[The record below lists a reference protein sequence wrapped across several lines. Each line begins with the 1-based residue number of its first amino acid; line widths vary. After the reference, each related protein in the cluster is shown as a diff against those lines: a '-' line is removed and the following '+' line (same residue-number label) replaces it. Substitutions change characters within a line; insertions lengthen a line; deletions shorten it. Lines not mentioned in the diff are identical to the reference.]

1 MLTAALAL
9 LTALQ
14 LLLWHRV
21 CRPALVS
28 RVALAQHG
36 PRLPSDPPPP
46 SDPLPPAAPPVSL
59 LVCFRNEA
67 THLEATLRACL
78 AQDYSTFEVLA
89 IDDNSTDASAAIV
102 RYLQR
107 SHPHL
112 RLLQP
117 GPTRP
122 GKKDALT
129 AGIRAARHPLLL
141 LTDADCTPASDQWL
155 RRMTAPLSQGNEL
168 VLGCSPYR
176 YAPGPLACWQRF
188 EATCTVLQ
196 YQGLARLGLPYM
208 GVGRNL
214 AYHRDFFTRNHG
226 FTGHTDLAGG
236 DDDLL
241 INHAARPTHTAR
253 VTDPAAWTYS
263 EPTPTPGAYLRQK
276 WRHQSAGAHY
286 RPLHRWLLAGLAL
299 THGLFYLLGAYLLFV
314 GVWAALCCYFLR
326 AAVVLH
332 VYHQPRT
339 VQYLGGDAGGSRS
352 VRWPAILIADLLLAP
367 YYIFLLA
374 VSVVPRRKW

>member
-1 MLTAALAL
+1 M
-9 LTALQ
+9 
-14 LLLWHRV
+14 
-21 CRPALVS
+21 
-28 RVALAQHG
+28 
-36 PRLPSDPPPP
+36 
-46 SDPLPPAAPPVSL
+46 
-59 LVCFRNEA
+59 
-67 THLEATLRACL
+67 THLEATLRAL
-78 AQDYSTFEVLA
+78 LSQDYPAFEVLA
-89 IDDNSTDASAAIV
+89 VDDNSTDASAAIV

-107 SHPHL
+107 SHANL

-122 GKKDALT
+122 GKRDALA
-129 AGIRAARHPLLL
+129 AGIQAASHPLLL
-141 LTDADCTPASDQWL
+141 LTDADCTPASDRWL
-155 RRMTAPLSQGNEL
+155 RLMTAPLTQGKEL

-176 YAPGPLACWQRF
+176 HAPGPLAGWQRF
-188 EATCTVLQ
+188 EATYTVLQ
-196 YQGLARLGLPYM
+196 YQGLARRGLPYM

-214 AYHRDFFTRNHG
+214 AYHRDFFTRSGG
-226 FTGHTDLAGG
+226 FSQPTDLAGG

-241 INHAARPTHTAR
+241 VNRTARPESTAR

-263 EPTPTPGAYLRQK
+263 EPTPSLAAYLRQK

-314 GVWAALCCYFLR
+314 GIWAALCCYFLR

-339 VQYLGGDAGGSRS
+339 VQFLGGDAGGSRS
-352 VRWPAILIADLLLAP
+352 VRWPAILVADLLLAP
-367 YYIFLLA
+367 YYVFLLA